1 MSFLDEL
8 EELADRVGDDARRR
22 LEEAVRLLEQRTR
35 ENPEPLFALLRRV
48 RPVVLSH
55 GVAIVTHYDDVLEVL
70 NRDEAFSVEPYRQ
83 KMKELAG
90 DFILGLD
97 DSPRYERDVSVLR
110 LAARRADVPGL
121 AAYVAETADA
131 LVAEATDRLDV
142 VELAKRVPA
151 RLVARWFGTPGPD
164 EDELIAWTLAM
175 FEEIFVNL
183 KNDPAIS
190 ARAQKSAK
198 AMRAHL
204 DELIAARKCNG
215 ARWPDD
221 VLGRLLA
228 MQAAEPAAFSDAEIR
243 TNFVGLIVG
252 FIPTIA
258 TATTFAL
265 DALLDR
271 PDALE
276 TAQRAA
282 RADDDD
288 AVRAHMYEAMRLA
301 PQGPGLFRRART
313 DCVIAEG
320 THHETRIPAGTL
332 TFAATQSAMLDG
344 DVVDDP
350 KDFRTD
356 RPPHHYIHF
365 GTGLHECFGRYANA
379 MQIPLI
385 AKPVLRRSGLGR
397 AAGEEGRLVKAGP
410 FPQSLVV
417 RFSASD

>member
-1 MSFLDEL
+1 
-8 EELADRVGDDARRR
+8 
-22 LEEAVRLLEQRTR
+22 
-35 ENPEPLFALLRRV
+35 
-48 RPVVLSH
+48 
-55 GVAIVTHYDDVLEVL
+55 
-70 NRDEAFSVEPYRQ
+70 
-83 KMKELAG
+83 
-90 DFILGLD
+90 
-97 DSPRYERDVSVLR
+97 
-110 LAARRADVPGL
+110 
-121 AAYVAETADA
+121 
-131 LVAEATDRLDV
+131 
-142 VELAKRVPA
+142 
-151 RLVARWFGTPGPD
+151 
-164 EDELIAWTLAM
+164 M

-265 DALLDR
+265 DVLLDR